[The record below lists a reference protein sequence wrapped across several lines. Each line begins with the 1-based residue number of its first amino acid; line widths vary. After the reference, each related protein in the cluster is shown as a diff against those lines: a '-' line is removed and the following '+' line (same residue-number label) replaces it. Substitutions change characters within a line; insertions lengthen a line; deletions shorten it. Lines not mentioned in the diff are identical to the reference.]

1 MDKEQAIYQ
10 FWSSFGIPAYS
21 ENSVPDNV
29 TYPFIAYSVSTGML
43 GGVTT
48 LGANLYYRSTSWEA
62 ISLKKEEIAKY
73 LGSGGITIKLDE
85 GYAYFCQGDPFAQQM
100 SEPGDDMVKRYYL
113 MLQAEFLTPY

>member
-1 MDKEQAIYQ
+1 MDKEQAIHD
-10 FWSSFGIPAYS
+10 FWSRFGIPAYS

-48 LGANLYYRSTSWEA
+48 LGANLYYRSTSWES
-62 ISLKKEEIAKY
+62 IQLKKEEIARY
-73 LGSGGITIKLDE
+73 LGIGGIIIKLDE
-85 GYAYFCQGDPFAQQM
+85 GYAYFYQGNPFAQQM
-100 SEPGDDMVKRYYL
+100 SEPGDGMVKRYYL